1 MSLVT
6 FLIGSAPVVGY
17 NNVEDKCSIWMIKL
31 GQVEEYNFKNWNTFK
46 KNIVNN
52 EELKT
57 KLINHF
63 KKNKT

>member
-1 MSLVT
+1 
-6 FLIGSAPVVGY
+6 
-17 NNVEDKCSIWMIKL
+17 MIKL

-52 EELKT
+52 AELKT

-63 KKNKT
+63 KINKT

>member
-63 KKNKT
+63 KINKT

>member
-1 MSLVT
+1 
-6 FLIGSAPVVGY
+6 
-17 NNVEDKCSIWMIKL
+17 MIKL